1 MAEFRMP
8 KLGADMDR
16 GKVVAWRKAP
26 GDPVA
31 KGEIVADVET
41 DKADIEVESFA
52 EGTFERV
59 LVEPGSWVPIGT
71 PIAIIRAPGEA
82 PNAGPSPAPGP
93 SAPGPSAPT
102 PAETV
107 EAAAPPAVPAAPPA
121 MPTAQPAPSAP
132 AASAPPCS
140 PAARKRAEEL
150 GVDLSRVKGSGPG
163 GRITIPDVE
172 AARGAPPEEDPQTR
186 MRRAIAA
193 AMSRS
198 KREIP
203 HYYLAH
209 TLDLGPAMDWLT
221 AANVARDVEHR
232 LLLGTLLVKAAALAL
247 KEVPDL
253 NGLWTDGA
261 FQPSEAVHLGIAV
274 SLRGGGLL
282 APAILDTDR
291 LALDELNA
299 RLADLVRR
307 TRTGGLR
314 ALEMTSATATVTSLG
329 DRGVES
335 VFGIIQPPQV
345 ALLGFGAPR
354 PRPWVVADQVVAR
367 PLVTASLSA
376 DHRASDG
383 HRGGL
388 LLETLERL
396 LAAPERL

>member
-16 GKVVAWRKAP
+16 GKVVAWRKGP

-41 DKADIEVESFA
+41 DKADIEVESFV

-82 PNAGPSPAPGP
+82 TASGPQIAPAPP
-93 SAPGPSAPT
+93 PAPVDAT
-102 PAETV
+102 AATA
-107 EAAAPPAVPAAPPA
+107 AAAPPTAPAAP
-121 MPTAQPAPSAP
+121 
-132 AASAPPCS
+132 APPCS

-150 GVDLSRVKGSGPG
+150 GVDLSGVKGTGPG

-172 AARGAPPEEDPQTR
+172 AARDQPPEEPQAR

-209 TLDLGPAMDWLT
+209 ALDLGPAMDWLT
-221 AANVARDVEHR
+221 AANASRSVESR

-253 NGLWTDGA
+253 NGFWTDGA
-261 FQPSEAVHLGIAV
+261 FQPSAAVHLGIAV

-291 LALDELNA
+291 LALDELND

-307 TRTGGLR
+307 ARTGGLR

-329 DRGVES
+329 DRGVEA

-345 ALLGFGAPR
+345 ALLGFGSPR
-354 PRPWVVADQVVAR
+354 PRPWVVADQVLPR
-367 PLVTASLSA
+367 PVMTATLSA